1 MSDEMID
8 WGLAVST
15 GTRLVRPGPQ
25 VSRDEARQAVTEL
38 RALSGEAEHHVKAF
52 TGMGEPTR
60 HSPAAIVDRPGWI
73 KANVDGFRVVLDPV
87 VQRMSRQATQSFGGT
102 LVTAVG
108 SRVTGLQV
116 GTVLAYLAGRVLGQY
131 ELFLPPDPDGT
142 QPVGRLTLVAP
153 NVVQVERDL
162 DVDPH
167 DFRLWV
173 CLHEV
178 THRTQFESV
187 PWLRD
192 HMQEEITAFLL
203 ASNIGPSELLDRLA
217 AAAGAVVDAVRGGD
231 ANLLEAVQTDEQRE
245 ILDRLTAVMSL
256 VEGHGDY
263 VMDGVGPGVVPTVAE
278 IREKFRR
285 RRAGGSAF
293 DQAFRRLLGIDL
305 KMKQYEQGSAFVR
318 AVVDEV
324 GMDGFNK
331 VWTSPNTLPT
341 KTEIADPAAW
351 VARVARPPQ
360 LPPTPPIA
368 P

>member
-1 MSDEMID
+1 MID
-8 WGLAVST
+8 WGLAVAT

-25 VSRDEARQAVTEL
+25 VGRDEARRAVADL
-38 RALSGEAEHHVKAF
+38 RTLSDEAEHHVKAF
-52 TGMGEPTR
+52 TGMGEATE
-60 HSPAAIVDRPGWI
+60 HSPAAVVDRPGWI

-87 VQRMSRQATQSFGGT
+87 VQRMARHRDESFGGT

-116 GTVLAYLAGRVLGQY
+116 GSILAYLAGRVLGQY

-178 THRTQFESV
+178 THRTQFTAV

-192 HMQEEITAFLL
+192 HVHSEITSFLL
-203 ASNIGPSELLDRLA
+203 ASEVGPSEILDRMKA
-217 AAAGAVVDAVRGGD
+217 AAEAVVDAVRGGD
-231 ANLLEAVQTDEQRE
+231 TSLLEAVQSDQQRE
-245 ILDRLTAVMSL
+245 VLDRLTAVMTL
-256 VEGHGDY
+256 VEGHGDF
-263 VMDGVGPGVVPTVAE
+263 VMDGVGPDVVPSVAE
-278 IREKFRR
+278 IREKFQK
-285 RRAGGSAF
+285 RRASGNALEL
-293 DQAFRRLLGIDL
+293 AFRRLLGIDL

-318 AVVDEV
+318 AVVDSV
-324 GMDGFNK
+324 GMEGFNR

-341 KTEIADPAAW
+341 RDEITDPDRW
-351 VARVARPPQ
+351 IARVARPG
-360 LPPTPPIA
+360 LTDGS
-368 P
+368 